1 MTVVIRNSNIF
12 TTDIMPVETE
22 GDMLLLK
29 ANAALIGRVVKYLG
43 PTTKAYEHGAY
54 YKLVADEEVSDA

>member
-1 MTVVIRNSNIF
+1 MTVVIRNSNII
-12 TTDIMPVETE
+12 TTDIMPVEAE

-29 ANAALIGRVVKYLG
+29 ANTALIGRVVKYLG
-43 PTTKAYEHGAY
+43 PTTKTYEHGAY